1 MARRPSI
8 TLESLKADK
17 ASPVPKSPSRTTG
30 TRRGQ
35 TLRLDVKTWKRLK
48 TLAVAEETTSH
59 ALLLE
64 ALDMLFKNRVARQT
78 D

>member
-1 MARRPSI
+1 MARRPSL

-17 ASPVPKSPSRTTG
+17 AAPVRKAASRSTAA
-30 TRRGQ
+30 RRGQ
-35 TLRLDVKTWKRLK
+35 TLRLDVETWKRLK

-64 ALDMLFKNRVARQT
+64 ALGMLFKSRGVPER
-78 D
+78 